1 MVGDLLA
8 ELNAA
13 QREAVVAPPGPIL
26 VLAGAGSG
34 KTRAIAYRVAYLIR
48 ERSVP
53 PWSIL
58 AVTFTNKAAGEMRER
73 ILRLVGEPARN
84 VSVHTFHA
92 FCLRL
97 LRAYGEAVGLPK
109 GFVVYDEEDRRAL
122 LRRVTRELGFSERD
136 FPASRLAAALSTE
149 KNQADDPDRPGGWR
163 REMEQETR
171 EKIFA
176 SYQRALSAAGAV
188 DFDDLLARSVPLL
201 SSSEPAREFIA
212 RRSQHVLVDE
222 YQDTNRVQYQL
233 LRLLAP
239 HGSLF
244 VVGDED
250 QSIYNFRGAD
260 LRNIL
265 EFERDF
271 PEARLVKL
279 EENYRSTG
287 AILDAAS
294 RLIAH
299 NQERKGKRLIAR
311 ADRGLAPMVYAAASD
326 REEAA
331 YVAARVE
338 ALRRERPESRTVVL
352 YRTHAQSRLFE
363 EEFIRRRLP
372 HLLVG
377 GQRFYERR
385 EVKDALAY
393 LRLLVNPHDD
403 ASFLRVVQ
411 APPRGIGAA
420 TVAMIEH
427 AAGARGRSLWDA
439 TAALLQEGSLPGRA
453 ERGLAALVE
462 LFGAL
467 AATRA
472 SLPLAALV
480 QQTLERSGLLAA
492 LARESSAEAEGRLEN
507 LEQLLAAAAE
517 QQENHPTLESFL
529 DHASLLTD
537 LDAVRTESPCLL
549 MTLHSAKGLEFDAVY
564 LTGMEEGLFPH
575 VRSMASR
582 RAIEEERRLCYVG
595 MTRARRLLVL
605 TYARARYQA
614 LEQEGRTPSRFLE
627 EIPLELLDQDSG
639 QSGHAGS
646 TVRSGAARGRAA
658 GSRAPYASARP
669 EGGGNLSPGTRVR
682 HALFGEGTVLD
693 RETVGEDEKLTVRFA
708 RVGTKKLLVRYA
720 GLEVLSSSR
729 RSG

>member
-1 MVGDLLA
+1 MGSDLLA

-34 KTRAIAYRVAYLIR
+34 KTRAIAHRVAYLIR

-53 PWSIL
+53 PWGIL

-73 ILRLVGEPARN
+73 ILRLVGEPARG
-84 VSVHTFHA
+84 VWVHTFHA

-109 GFVVYDEEDRRAL
+109 SFVVYDEEDRRAL
-122 LRRVTRELGFSERD
+122 LRRLTRELGFSERD
-136 FPASRLAAALSTE
+136 FPASRLAAALSAQ
-149 KNQADDPDRPGGWR
+149 KNLAGGLEGPDRPGGFR
-163 REMEQETR
+163 QEMERETR

-176 SYQRALSAAGAV
+176 SYQRALEAAGAV
-188 DFDDLLARSVPLL
+188 DFDDLLTRTVPLL

-239 HGSLF
+239 HGNLF

-250 QSIYNFRGAD
+250 QSIYTFRGAD

-271 PEARLVKL
+271 PQARLVKL

-287 AILDAAS
+287 AILEAAS

-299 NQERKGKRLIAR
+299 NQERKGKRLLAR
-311 ADRGLAPMVYAAASD
+311 ADRGLAPTVYAAASD

-331 YVAARVE
+331 YVAAQVE
-338 ALRRERPESRTVVL
+338 ALRREQPESRTVVL

-393 LRLLVNPHDD
+393 LRLLVNPQDD

-411 APPRGIGAA
+411 APPRGIGSA
-420 TVAMIEH
+420 TVAAIERT
-427 AAGARGRSLWDA
+427 AGARGLSLWDA
-439 TAALLQEGSLPGRA
+439 SAALLQEGSLPGRA
-453 ERGLAALVE
+453 ERALAALVE

-467 AATRA
+467 AAIRA

-480 QQTLERSGLLAA
+480 QQSLERSGLLAA
-492 LARESSAEAEGRLEN
+492 LGRESSAEAEGRLEN

-537 LDAVRTESPCLL
+537 LDAVRSESPCLL
-549 MTLHSAKGLEFDAVY
+549 MTLHGAKGLEFDAVY

-614 LEQEGRTPSRFLE
+614 LEKEGRTPSRFLE
-627 EIPLELLDQDSG
+627 EIPLELLDDP
-639 QSGHAGS
+639 SGHSG
-646 TVRSGAARGRAA
+646 RSAAPRVPGVA
-658 GSRAPYASARP
+658 SRAPYASARP
-669 EGGGNLSPGTRVR
+669 QSSSQLSPGTRVR

-693 RETVGEDEKLTVRFA
+693 RETVGDDEKLTVRFA
-708 RVGTKKLLVRYA
+708 RVGTKKLLARYA